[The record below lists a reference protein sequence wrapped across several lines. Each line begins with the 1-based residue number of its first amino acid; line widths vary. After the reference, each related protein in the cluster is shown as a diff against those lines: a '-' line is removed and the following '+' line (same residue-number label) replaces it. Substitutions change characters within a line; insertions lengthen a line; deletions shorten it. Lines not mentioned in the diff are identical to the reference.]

1 MGFWGKGNNPF
12 FNHDFDAAQRDREA
26 HRASE
31 TAHKEKL
38 AHELDLQNQRSDSDA
53 ALSRLRIKKNAME
66 AQYNEKI
73 KAHEVQIEE
82 MRKAFYFLLRHSCIY
97 QNTLNELMVK
107 HPDMKDEILD
117 EIQSARDFNNRS
129 EVKNNELWKLV
140 HEVNINREMD
150 VLKFPYEERE
160 PKK

>member
-26 HRASE
+26 YRAEE
-31 TAHKEKL
+31 TAHKERL
-38 AHELDLQNQRSDSDA
+38 AHELDLQTQRLDADA
-53 ALSRLRIKKNAME
+53 ALSKLRTQKNAME
-66 AQYNEKI
+66 SQYKGKI
-73 KAHEVQIEE
+73 KACEAQIEE
-82 MRKAFYFLLRHSCIY
+82 MRKAFYFLIRHSFIY

-107 HPDMKDEILD
+107 HPDMKEEILD

-129 EVKNNELWKLV
+129 EEKSNELWELV
-140 HEVNINREMD
+140 HKVNINREMD
-150 VLKFPYEERE
+150 ILKFPYEERE

>member
-26 HRASE
+26 HRAKD
-31 TAHKEKL
+31 TALKEKL
-38 AHELDLQNQRSDSDA
+38 AYELDLQTQRSSA
-53 ALSRLRIKKNAME
+53 AGDLSRLRIQKNAME
-66 AQYNEKI
+66 SQYQEKI
-73 KAHEVQIEE
+73 KAYEAQIEE
-82 MRKAFYFLLRHSCIY
+82 MRKAFYFLIRHSFIY
-97 QNTLNELMVK
+97 QNSLNELMVK
-107 HPDMKDEILD
+107 HPDMKEEILD

-129 EVKNNELWKLV
+129 EDKNNELWELV
-140 HEVNINREMD
+140 HKVNINREMD

>member
-26 HRASE
+26 HRAEE
-31 TAHKEKL
+31 TAHKERL
-38 AHELDLQNQRSDSDA
+38 AHELDIQTQRLSADA
-53 ALSRLRIKKNAME
+53 DLSRLRTQKNTMESQYKGKIKEYE
-66 AQYNEKI
+66 AQ
-73 KAHEVQIEE
+73 VEE
-82 MRKAFYFLLRHSCIY
+82 MRKAFYFLIRHSFIY

-107 HPDMKDEILD
+107 HPDMKEEILD
-117 EIQSARDFNNRS
+117 EIQSARDFNNHY
-129 EVKNNELWKLV
+129 EEKNNELWELV